1 MKSVRVVVGC
11 IALTLFCAGCGRTT
25 AISPTAEQSTAK
37 LDWLTNFETAKAK
50 ARAENKMV
58 LMDFTGS
65 DWCPPCKMLNE
76 EVFSQPQFADY
87 AAKKLVLLEIDFP
100 RFRKQSDEEQAAN
113 KKLAGEFGIEGFPTV
128 VILDPSGKVV
138 GQLGYMRG
146 GPTAFIAA
154 LEKLRS

>member
-1 MKSVRVVVGC
+1 MKSLRVVINY
-11 IALTLFCAGCGRTT
+11 IALTLFCVGCGRTP
-25 AISPTAEQSTAK
+25 AISPANEQSAAK

-58 LMDFTGS
+58 LIDFTGS
-65 DWCPPCKMLNE
+65 DWCPPCKILNK

-87 AAKKLVLLEIDFP
+87 AAKNLVLLEIDFP
-100 RFRKQSDEEQAAN
+100 RLKKQSDEEKSAN
-113 KKLAGEFGIEGFPTV
+113 EKLAGEFGIEGFPTI

-138 GQLGYMRG
+138 GQLGYMPG